1 MCCIILDGV
10 CFSLHGMSLC
20 RSLRLVTAFCP
31 EGVLWLVP
39 FGDCGWSLRFVP
51 LLYLRFVPFGDL
63 YFLNA
68 FFPTIRSRRI
78 LKQPVSPLLLGLRGF
93 IQSKKGV
100 SKPLNSSLNLT
111 WMSQVDRFSKENFVL
126 SFNSISLY
134 RSVVLKFDSSLLDDS
149 RLFSV
154 VGAVSLLVAGAVWC
168 LLYANAFGSTIRS
181 R

>member
-63 YFLNA
+63 RFLNA

-78 LKQPVSPLLLGLRGF
+78 LKQPVSPLLLGLRGLL
-93 IQSKKGV
+93 QSRRGFQ
-100 SKPLNSSLNLT
+100 N
-111 WMSQVDRFSKENFVL
+111 
-126 SFNSISLY
+126 
-134 RSVVLKFDSSLLDDS
+134 RSTHRCDS
-149 RLFSV
+149 RHCFEGSVFSNCLGFSV
-154 VGAVSLLVAGAVWC
+154 RDVWLVSRYSLVACSVA
-168 LLYANAFGSTIRS
+168 
-181 R
+181 